1 MIVFVLLG
9 SLCLIACAVALVA
22 DIMRGLDAGQFAF
35 TPLGKTW
42 FDLDSSSLNFSQAMV
57 QRYTF
62 PEIWDPG
69 ISTVLNWP
77 TVFVSAG
84 AGVALL
90 LIAGVLQA
98 RRNAREVS

>member
-9 SLCLIACAVALVA
+9 SAFLIASAIALA
-22 DIMRGLDAGQFAF
+22 TDIMHAIDAGQFAF

-42 FDLDSSSLNFSQAMV
+42 FQLDSSSLNFCQAII

-69 ISTVLNWP
+69 IVTVLNWP
-77 TVFVSAG
+77 TIFVFAG
-84 AGVALL
+84 LGVILL
-90 LIAGVLQA
+90 LIAGML
-98 RRNAREVS
+98 RSRHRT